1 MLELE
6 PTGGWG
12 GWLVLRNSRR
22 EHLVLAHLGQVKLP
36 APGTMIYM
44 GELLAYVGESFENG
58 GWYPRLHVQCVRKLS
73 DLVGGYAAE
82 SSSLREDFPHLYT
95 FLIQ

>member
-1 MLELE
+1 
-6 PTGGWG
+6 
-12 GWLVLRNSRR
+12 
-22 EHLVLAHLGQVKLP
+22 
-36 APGTMIYM
+36 MIYM

-73 DLVGGYAAE
+73 ELVGGYAAE